1 VRDAGTS
8 PGLQDHFSGLA
19 EDWADR
25 YVTRDSFAT
34 RLRTLSAALREQVHA
49 DDAVLDF
56 GSGAGV
62 FSAVL
67 SGYAGRVV
75 SMDVN
80 EAMLHASAGNED
92 QLAEIAA
99 GVGVA
104 YRPHLVSRVV
114 AHSAALR
121 AAPQFDVVVAI
132 AVLEYVP
139 DLQDVLTALA
149 ATLRPGGTLLATYPD
164 QRSIIRRVERPVDLV
179 SSAVGR
185 RLGSR
190 RLGGR
195 EYSELRPEPVTDL
208 APVLRRA
215 GLTVAGTRRVPLG
228 SRGVRRRLAPN
239 CLWIAHRGAPDR
251 LL

>member
-1 VRDAGTS
+1 MSEAGVP

-19 EDWADR
+19 DDWADR

-34 RLRTLSAALREQVHA
+34 RLSTLAGVLREHVQ
-49 DDAVLDF
+49 DDDLVLDF

-67 SGYAGRVV
+67 SGYGGRVV

-80 EAMLHASAGNED
+80 EAMLHASARNQD

-99 GVGVA
+99 GVGAA
-104 YRPHLVSRVV
+104 YRPQRVSRVV
-114 AHSAALR
+114 ARSTALR
-121 AAPQFDVVVAI
+121 AASRFDIVVAI

-139 DLQDVLTALA
+139 DLDEVLAGLA
-149 ATLRPGGTLLATYPD
+149 SSMRVGGTLLATYPD
-164 QRSIIRRVERPVDLV
+164 QRSLVRRVERPVDV
-179 SSAVGR
+179 VATTVGR

-195 EYSELRPEPVTDL
+195 EYSELRPERVADL
-208 APVLRRA
+208 TTVLERA
-215 GLTVAGTRRVPLG
+215 GLGLVATHKVPLG

-239 CLWIAHRGAPDR
+239 RLWIARR
-251 LL
+251 MR

>member
-1 VRDAGTS
+1 MSDAGVP

-19 EDWADR
+19 DDWADR

-34 RLRTLSAALREQVHA
+34 RLRTLTGVLREHV
-49 DDAVLDF
+49 DRGDVVLDF

-80 EAMLHASAGNED
+80 EAMVHASARNQD

-99 GVGVA
+99 GVGAA
-104 YRPHLVSRVV
+104 YHPHLVSRVV
-114 AHSAALR
+114 ARSAALR
-121 AAPQFDVVVAI
+121 DAASFDVVLAI

-139 DLQDVLTALA
+139 DLEDVLTALA
-149 ATLRPGGTLLATYPD
+149 RSMRSGGTLLATYPD
-164 QRSIIRRVERPVDLV
+164 QRSIVRRVERPVDLV
-179 SSAVGR
+179 STTLGR

-195 EYSELRPEPVTDL
+195 EYSELRPEPVADL
-208 APVLRRA
+208 APALQRA
-215 GLTVAGTRRVPLG
+215 GLTVVETHKVPLG
-228 SRGVRRRLAPN
+228 SRGLRRRLAPN
-239 CLWIAHRGAPDR
+239 RLWIARR
-251 LL
+251 

>member
-1 VRDAGTS
+1 MSDAGIP

-19 EDWADR
+19 DDWADR

-34 RLRTLSAALREQVHA
+34 RLRTVSGVLREHVGA
-49 DDAVLDF
+49 DDRVLDF

-80 EAMLHASAGNED
+80 EAMLHASAHNQD

-99 GVGVA
+99 GVGAA
-104 YRPHLVSRVV
+104 YRPHHVSRVV
-114 AHSAALR
+114 ARSAALR
-121 AAPQFDVVVAI
+121 EASSFDVVVAI

-139 DLQDVLTALA
+139 DLADVLAGLA
-149 ATLRPGGTLLATYPD
+149 GSMRVGGTLLATYPD
-164 QRSIIRRVERPVDLV
+164 QRSVVRRVERPVDLV
-179 SSAVGR
+179 STTIGR
-185 RLGSR
+185 RVGSR

-195 EYSELRPEPVTDL
+195 EYSELRPETVGDL
-208 APVLRRA
+208 APALRQA
-215 GLTVAGTRRVPLG
+215 GLEVVATHKVPLG

-239 CLWIAHRGAPDR
+239 RLWIARRAT
-251 LL
+251 

>member
-1 VRDAGTS
+1 VADAGVP

-19 EDWADR
+19 ADWADR

-34 RLRTLSAALREQVHA
+34 RLRTVSAVLREHVGR
-49 DDAVLDF
+49 DDVVLDF
-56 GSGAGV
+56 GCGAGV

-67 SGYAGRVV
+67 SGHARQVV

-80 EAMLHASAGNED
+80 EAMLHAGASNED

-99 GVGVA
+99 GVGAA
-104 YRPHLVSRVV
+104 YRPHLVSRV
-114 AHSAALR
+114 AARSTALR
-121 AAPQFDVVVAI
+121 RTAGFDVVVAI

-139 DLQDVLTALA
+139 DLEDVLTELA
-149 ATLRPGGTLLATYPD
+149 ASMRTGGTLLATYPD
-164 QRSIIRRVERPVDLV
+164 QRSIVRRVERPVDVV
-179 SSAVGR
+179 STTVGR
-185 RLGSR
+185 RLGNR

-195 EYSELRPEPVTDL
+195 EYSELRPEPVADL

-215 GLTVAGTRRVPLG
+215 GLSVVEARKVPLG

-239 CLWIAHRGAPDR
+239 RLWIARR
-251 LL
+251 